1 MQIWLNDE
9 AYSPKTSSDLLALV
23 SELSLP
29 EQSVAIALNGEI
41 IPRSQWQSTPLTEG
55 VQVAM
60 FQAIAGG

>member
-1 MQIWLNDE
+1 MQILLNDE
-9 AYSPKTSSDLLALV
+9 AYSPKTASDLLALV

-41 IPRSQWQSTPLTEG
+41 IPRSQWQSTPLSEG
-55 VQVAM
+55 VQIAM

>member
-9 AYSPKTSSDLLALV
+9 AYLPKTASDLLALV

>member
-9 AYSPKTSSDLLALV
+9 AYSPKTASDLLALV

-55 VQVAM
+55 TQVAM